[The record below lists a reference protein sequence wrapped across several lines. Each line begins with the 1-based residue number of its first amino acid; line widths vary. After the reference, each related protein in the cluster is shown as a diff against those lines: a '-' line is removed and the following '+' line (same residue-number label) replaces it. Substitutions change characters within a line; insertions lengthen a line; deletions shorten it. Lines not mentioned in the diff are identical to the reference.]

1 MKLINMKKS
10 LFLPVFIFFMI
21 NQLLSQNVIKNSGI
35 DLMLVRGDYEKAI
48 DTCKLILTYDSL
60 NPEIYYKL
68 GIAYQNTLDDEQSLN
83 CYYKAARLKPESRV
97 YNFSLAKAYYTQ
109 GKFSL
114 AEPLLINLSS
124 LDSTKW
130 LYAYYLSSIYLQSEK
145 YEDALNIY
153 NRFLSKDSTNSV
165 YIDKAAFAYLKS
177 GYFYDAIYLYNKSLS
192 INSKNLSAIKNLSFL
207 YASTMNADTAIQILT
222 RGIEI
227 DSTDKDLYI
236 RRAQINYSKNYT
248 KRAMDDYLVLLASG
262 DSSKLYLKR
271 TGIGYSYNL
280 QPKEAI
286 RYLLLA
292 YKADSAD
299 YETSSFLGQCYYKTK
314 DMKNSIY
321 YYKKVQ
327 NILRPIYSQVGLT
340 HYLCADSQR
349 DNGSYKEA
357 IDSYL
362 RAYAIN
368 SDPNINMII
377 ANIYDEKLNNK
388 GRAITYYQR
397 FLNTWKSSK
406 MKFPPSY
413 IEKIEKRLEYLKNG
427 PLK

>member
-1 MKLINMKKS
+1 MKLKAMKKIILIS
-10 LFLPVFIFFMI
+10 VCFFFLI
-21 NQLLSQNVIKNSGI
+21 NQLMPQNVTKNSRI
-35 DLMLVRGDYEKAI
+35 DLMIVQGDYEKAI
-48 DTCKLILTYDSL
+48 DTCKLILASDSL
-60 NPEIYYKL
+60 NPDIYYKMA
-68 GIAYQNTLDDEQSLN
+68 IAYQNTLDEEQSLS
-83 CYYKAARLKPESRV
+83 CYYKASILKPESRV
-97 YNFSLAKAYYTQ
+97 YNFSLAKAYYAQ

-114 AEPLLINLSS
+114 AEPLLINLNS

-130 LYAYYLSSIYLQSEK
+130 LYAYYLSSIYMQSEK
-145 YEDALNIY
+145 YDDALNIY

-165 YIDKAAFAYLKS
+165 YLDKAAFAYLKG
-177 GYFYDAIYLYNKSLS
+177 GYFYDAIDLYNKSLS
-192 INSKNLSAIKNLSFL
+192 KNSKNLSAIKNLSFL
-207 YASTMNADTAIQILT
+207 YASTMNPDTAIQILT

-271 TGIGYSYNL
+271 TGIGYSYNF

-292 YKADSAD
+292 YKVDSAD
-299 YETSSFLGQCYYKTK
+299 YETCSFLGQCYYKIK
-314 DMKNSIY
+314 EMKNSIY

-327 NILRPIYSQVGLT
+327 DILRPIYSQVGLT

-349 DNGSYKEA
+349 DNGSYNDA
-357 IDSYL
+357 IASYL
-362 RAYAIN
+362 KAYAIN

-388 GRAITYYQR
+388 ERAITYYQR
-397 FLNTWKSSK
+397 FLNNQKSSK
-406 MKFPPSY
+406 IKFPPSY
-413 IEKIEKRLEYLKNG
+413 IEKIKKRMEYLKNG
-427 PLK
+427 PPK